1 MSQTVSYETFC
12 QHYELD
18 SSATGSRTQYN
29 EYCNNLTV
37 FNNISADNITKQAI
51 KKARNTK

>member
-1 MSQTVSYETFC
+1 MSKIVSYEEFC
-12 QHYELD
+12 LHYELD
-18 SSATGSRTQYN
+18 SSVTDSRTQYN

-37 FNNISADNITKQAI
+37 FNNAAADNITKKAI